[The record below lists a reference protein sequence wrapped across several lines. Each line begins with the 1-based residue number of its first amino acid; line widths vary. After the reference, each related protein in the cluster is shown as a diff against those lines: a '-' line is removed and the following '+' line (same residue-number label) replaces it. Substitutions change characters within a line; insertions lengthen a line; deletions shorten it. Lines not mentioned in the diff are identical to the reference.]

1 MTDKELK
8 RMFKKDIKEM
18 RKELKDPYIS
28 YEREQELKD
37 NIETL
42 EDELKRL

>member
-1 MTDKELK
+1 MTNEQWKKHYQKEI
-8 RMFKKDIKEM
+8 KKMKA
-18 RKELKDPYIS
+18 ELKDPYIS